1 MHTHTHT
8 HTHTHRAAPFHVQF
22 VALRAVLPEARVH
35 IHEEFLH
42 VEGQTVHGA
51 VPVLRSIGFE
61 RRIEH
66 RENHITALS
75 DERYD
80 VLVIPQEKRPLG
92 DLEVGRIYAAG
103 NEAEKRLGDLCKVRR
118 LRELEELLKLVEEHH
133 LLGAVGVRPV
143 LDEASQDDVG

>member
-1 MHTHTHT
+1 MHTHTHIG
-8 HTHTHRAAPFHVQF
+8 HANRAAPFHVQF

-42 VEGQTVHGA
+42 VERQTVHGA
-51 VPVLRSIGFE
+51 VPVLRGVGFE

-66 RENHITALS
+66 RENHITALG
-75 DERYD
+75 DERND

-92 DLEVGRIYAAG
+92 DLEVGRVYAAG
-103 NEAEKRLGDLCKVRR
+103 DEAEKRLGDLGKVRR

-133 LLGAVGVRPV
+133 LLGAVGVWPV
-143 LDEASQDDVG
+143 LDEASQYDVG